1 MSTTYKP
8 LGYNSASPYYIVNG
22 AQRLID
28 LLKKI
33 FPVEELR
40 RYERPDGTI
49 MHAEIRIDDSVL
61 MFGDSSDRF
70 PPNQLLIHIYVPNVD
85 LTFKSAIEAGCLVVD
100 VPRQHQGDPDKR
112 GSFKDF
118 AGNVWS
124 IATQF

>member
-1 MSTTYKP
+1 MKTTYKP
-8 LGYNSASPYYIVNG
+8 DGYNSASPYYIVEG
-22 AQRLID
+22 AQKLID

-49 MHAEIRIDDSVL
+49 MHTEIRIDDSVL
-61 MFGDSSDRF
+61 MLGDSSPQF
-70 PPNQLLIHIYVPNVD
+70 PPNQLLIHIYVPDVD
-85 LTFKSAIEAGCLVVD
+85 LTFKKALEAGCATVD
-100 VPRQHQGDPDKR
+100 APKQHEGDSDRR